1 MDCRAGHDPPLRAE
15 RDEMTPRTKF
25 LIGGVLILG
34 AAAYLMAS
42 AIKNTGV
49 YYLTPRELAG
59 RVAADPGFANT
70 GVKVGARVVPGS
82 ITREPGG
89 REVSFRVS
97 DGDRTFPVVYRGV
110 IPDTFTDS
118 ADGIVD
124 GRMGPDGRLRAAR
137 SGGTISSPRASGPC
151 TRRGASSWW
160 RRWDCG
166 PRSCSMTSRCDTSP

>member
-1 MDCRAGHDPPLRAE
+1 
-15 RDEMTPRTKF
+15 MTPRTKF

-82 ITREPGG
+82 ISREPGG
-89 REVSFRVS
+89 REVSFQVS

-118 ADGIVD
+118 ADVIVD
-124 GRMGPDGRLRAAR
+124 GRMGPDGTFRATTLLAKCASR
-137 SGGTISSPRASGPC
+137 YENAPKYRATPGYQRPA
-151 TRRGASSWW
+151 TVAAGHV
-160 RRWDCG
+160 
-166 PRSCSMTSRCDTSP
+166 